1 MVLNFYMKKKLIT
14 TFFEEIAQESGKYC
28 YGIADTMKAL
38 ELSAIE
44 TLLVWENFDVRRT
57 KLQDTQKTFQKIV
70 YLTKEQLTDRS
81 YLIDEASGQELE
93 VVDTI
98 PLIDWLANNYKTF
111 GATLEIITGR
121 SQEGYQFCK
130 GFGGLGG
137 LLRYKLDLNE
147 FEEDNDNDSN
157 DSEDFI

>member
-1 MVLNFYMKKKLIT
+1 
-14 TFFEEIAQESGKYC
+14 
-28 YGIADTMKAL
+28 MKAL

-57 KLQDTQKTFQKIV
+57 K
-70 YLTKEQLTDRS
+70 LTKEQLTDRS